1 MTMNQTGP
9 IPHASIQDSLLVARI
24 FEAARAKNRYIL
36 GLEAFDVLK
45 AYGIPVVKTAFAKI
59 AEEAIIA
66 AEEIG
71 YPLVMKVISPQISHK
86 SDIGGIKFSLQNAAE
101 VKTAYQDMMDSI
113 SKKLPDASLKG
124 VQLQPM
130 LSGGK
135 EVILGMVNDPTFG
148 PMLMFG
154 LGGIYV
160 EILKD
165 IRFAIAPVDEREAIE
180 MVTEIKTYPLL
191 AGIRGEK
198 PSDIDALVDIILK
211 VSSLV
216 CDFPEIKEF
225 EINPMMVFEKGKG
238 ALAVDLRLILKSD
251 L

>member
-1 MTMNQTGP
+1 MKQVDIVPRTSRP
-9 IPHASIQDSLLVARI
+9 DRVLVARV
-24 FEAARAKNRYIL
+24 FEAARARNRHIL
-36 GLEAFDVLK
+36 GLEAFDILK
-45 AYGIPVVKTAFAKI
+45 AYDIPVVKTKFAKT

-71 YPLVMKVISPQISHK
+71 YPLVMKIVSPQISHK
-86 SDIGGIKFSLQNAAE
+86 SDIGGIKLSLQNAAE
-101 VKTAYQDMMDSI
+101 VKAAYQDMMNNI
-113 SKKLPDASLKG
+113 QKKLPEASFEG

-135 EVILGMVNDPTFG
+135 EVILGMVHDPTFG

-165 IRFAIAPVDEREAIE
+165 IQFAIAPVDEREARE
-180 MVTEIKTYPLL
+180 MITGIKTYPLL
-191 AGIRGEK
+191 AGVRGEK
-198 PSDIDALVDIILK
+198 PSDIDALVDTILR
-211 VSSLV
+211 VSRLV

-238 ALAVDLRLILKSD
+238 ALAMDLRLVLKSV
-251 L
+251 

>member
-1 MTMNQTGP
+1 MKQVDL
-9 IPHASIQDSLLVARI
+9 IPHTSRPDRVLAARV
-24 FEAARAKNRYIL
+24 FEAALSKNRHIL
-36 GLEAFDVLK
+36 GLEAFDILK
-45 AYGIPVVKTAFAKI
+45 AYGIPVVKTAFAKT

-71 YPLVMKVISPQISHK
+71 YPLVMKVVSPQISHK
-86 SDIGGIKFSLQNAAE
+86 SDIGGIKLSLQNAAE
-101 VKTAYQDMMDSI
+101 VKAAYQDIMNSI
-113 SKKLPDASLKG
+113 PKKLSDASLEG

-130 LSGGK
+130 LSGGR
-135 EVILGMVNDPTFG
+135 EVILGMVHDPTFG

-165 IRFAIAPVDEREAIE
+165 IRFAIAPVDEREARE
-180 MVTEIKTYPLL
+180 MITGIKTYPLL
-191 AGIRGEK
+191 AGVRGKK
-198 PSDIDALVDIILK
+198 PSDIDALVETVLK
-211 VSSLV
+211 VSRLV
-216 CDFPEIKEF
+216 CDFPEIEEF

>member
-1 MTMNQTGP
+1 MIMKQVDIVPRTSG
-9 IPHASIQDSLLVARI
+9 QDRVLVTRI
-24 FEAARAKNRYIL
+24 FEAARAKNRHIL
-36 GLEAFDVLK
+36 GLEAFDILK
-45 AYGIPVVKTAFAKI
+45 AYGIPVIKTRFAKT

-71 YPLVMKVISPQISHK
+71 YPLVMKVVSPQISHK
-86 SDIGGIKFSLQNAAE
+86 SDIGGIKLSLQNAAE
-101 VKTAYQDMMDSI
+101 VKTAYQDMIDNI
-113 SKKLPDASLKG
+113 QKKLPDAYLEG

-135 EVILGMVNDPTFG
+135 EVILGMVHDPTFG

-154 LGGIYV
+154 LGGIYI

-165 IRFAIAPVDEREAIE
+165 IQFAIVPVDEREARE
-180 MVTEIKTYPLL
+180 MITGIKTYPLL
-191 AGIRGEK
+191 AGVRGEK
-198 PSDIDALVDIILK
+198 PSDINALVDIILR
-211 VSSLV
+211 VSNLV

-238 ALAVDLRLILKSD
+238 ALAVDLRLILKSNM
-251 L
+251 